1 MAESELFGLKDEI
14 TCPLCLDTLSDPVS
28 IPCGHSFCLKCLTE
42 YCDQYQDCRC
52 PQCRRTFTKKP
63 KLHINTALN
72 GVIERIKQPRL
83 SPHPFENYENMEC
96 DACIGLKS
104 RAVKFCLTCMA
115 SYCQTHLKPHLEIAA
130 WKDHKLT
137 DPEGNLKE
145 QLCAQHEKRLEMFCK
160 NDEKC
165 VCVMCVATGHN
176 EHIMVEL
183 ETERIEK
190 QVKGTQHNCLIEH
203 LISIGSPVQFIIQLH
218 SQVFIDFCPLTLD
231 WKTAQQRLHLSE
243 GNKTVTSDND
253 EKNEY
258 PYNPV
263 NDYKREQILCN
274 EALTGT
280 HNVEIGVTYKEED
293 IDYKYHQSLLG
304 YNDMS
309 WCLWCFLQSQYF
321 ACHDKMQAVI
331 HSPYSPRI
339 GVYLDWPAGSLS
351 FYRVSLTMTI
361 LHRFN
366 TTFTKPLYPVFYI
379 FDGSNV
385 AICNLMP

>member
-165 VCVMCVATGHN
+165 VCVMFLVMPVSERVAG
-176 EHIMVEL
+176 
-183 ETERIEK
+183 RILWLTLSKAE
-190 QVKGTQHNCLIEH
+190 VRSN
-203 LISIGSPVQFIIQLH
+203 
-218 SQVFIDFCPLTLD
+218 FCPLTLD

-274 EALTGT
+274 EVECTGD
-280 HNVEIGVTYKEED
+280 NVEIGVTYKEED